1 MRPAG
6 LRARVAAAAA
16 VAIAVAVVLLGVAI
30 LAVLG
35 HELRGSL
42 DRALRSRAVD
52 VARLAASTPD
62 LLVAP
67 GALEGRQGAARPGR
81 RPPRTHRRPL
91 GRARRPRAARGRRS
105 TLGAAGPHAGLRR
118 RRARRRR
125 DPGI

>member
-16 VAIAVAVVLLGVAI
+16 VAIAVAVVLLGVTI

-67 GALEGRQGAARPGR
+67 GALEGRLGGSALLVQVVDRRGRIVARSGGLGGRVLPDDGAARSALR
-81 RPPRTHRRPL
+81 DRK
-91 GRARRPRAARGRRS
+91 AA
-105 TLGAAGPHAGLRR
+105 
-118 RRARRRR
+118 
-125 DPGI
+125 